1 MAKEVVEFPIT
12 GKVVQ
17 VNVKVGDKVIEGDVL
32 CMLESMKMENPIVA
46 PINGTV
52 TEIDLK
58 TGQVVEAG
66 DTVAVIEY

>member
-12 GKVVQ
+12 GKVVE
-17 VNVKVGDKVIEGDVL
+17 VNAKVGDKVKEGDVL

-46 PINGTV
+46 PLDGTV
-52 TEIDLK
+52 IEINLK
-58 TGQVVEAG
+58 PGQVVEAG